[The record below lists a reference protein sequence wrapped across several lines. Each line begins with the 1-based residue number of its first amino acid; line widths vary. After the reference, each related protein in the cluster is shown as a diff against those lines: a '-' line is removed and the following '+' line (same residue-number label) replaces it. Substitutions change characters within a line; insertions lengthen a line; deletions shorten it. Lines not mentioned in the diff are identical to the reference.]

1 MCFDAWW
8 KIPLEHL
15 DAFFLCLCKIQFIPG
30 GRLKKTPWMLIFSLN
45 SLNERVSSSV
55 LFMWWYKLF
64 FILTLNLHLQIELF
78 FSHDYE
84 FGLGISACRLL
95 SNPHYLNITACMLS
109 LPHLSTRLVL
119 PKQLSLVTCWGM
131 NEGSLR
137 MSGTGCWKQILWVPW
152 VAEWD
157 PTGMWGGWRLGFIMF
172 PIFSIGWV
180 AFGWVIYVKAT
191 PTIRMPGPKD
201 VPWENCI
208 IIAQSVLFI

>member
-8 KIPLEHL
+8 KIPREHL
-15 DAFFLCLCKIQFIPG
+15 DAFFLRLCKIQFIPG
-30 GRLKKTPWMLIFSLN
+30 GRLKKKKPWMLIFSLN

-109 LPHLSTRLVL
+109 LPPLSTRLVL

-137 MSGTGCWKQILWVPW
+137 VSGTGCWKQILWVPW

-172 PIFSIGWV
+172 PIFSIACIWV
-180 AFGWVIYVKAT
+180 SYICKSNTHNMNART
-191 PTIRMPGPKD
+191 
-201 VPWENCI
+201 
-208 IIAQSVLFI
+208 